1 MNPAISDVRGLG
13 PATVNVL
20 AEAGFRTVA
29 SLANTSIEK
38 LSATPDFGEARAA
51 STIKAAAELLAA
63 SRKAK
68 PARKTTTKPP
78 KRRVKNKKSKK

>member
-13 PATVNVL
+13 PATVKVL

-38 LSATPDFGEARAA
+38 LSATPDFGEARAT

-68 PARKTTTKPP
+68 PARKTTTKAAE
-78 KRRVKNKKSKK
+78 KKGKKQEE

>member
-13 PATVNVL
+13 SATVKVL

-38 LSATPDFGEARAA
+38 LSAAPDFGEARAA

-68 PARKTTTKPP
+68 PARKTTTKAAE
-78 KRRVKNKKSKK
+78 KKGKKQEE